1 MKIFG
6 KSKPLLEV
14 GKDLHSTTMNVIWVA
29 MVMIVLR
36 GSRMLRTGHQF
47 LKVYNEHV
55 YIDHPDSVPF
65 ILIYR

>member
-36 GSRMLRTGHQF
+36 GSRMLRTGHEF

-55 YIDHPDSVPF
+55 T
-65 ILIYR
+65 